1 MTLICVI
8 KMQVFPSLYIFL
20 CCIHPSPDE
29 RASYLPHLIRVMIK
43 EALFGLDIEIL
54 AALALKLIKL
64 RHYHSRY

>member
-1 MTLICVI
+1 MTLTCVI
-8 KMQVFPSLYIFL
+8 KMQVFPSLYIFFGL
-20 CCIHPSPDE
+20 YPCITCISPNE
-29 RASYLPHLIRVMIK
+29 PHLIRVMIK

>member
-1 MTLICVI
+1 MTLMCEN
-8 KMQVFPSLYIFL
+8 KMQGFTSLYIFW
-20 CCIHPSPDE
+20 CCIMYQAR
-29 RASYLPHLIRVMIK
+29 RASYSPHLIRVMIK